1 MTKLTGIFSINI
13 INNNYIE
20 IKKSVNSYNEYIL
33 VNRNFIS
40 TVNGIYVE
48 KSFINSHKDFF
59 KSIRSI

>member
-20 IKKSVNSYNEYIL
+20 IKKSVNSHNEYIL

-40 TVNGIYVE
+40 TVNGIYIE
-48 KSFINSHKDFF
+48 KSFIESHKDFF
-59 KSIRSI
+59 RKINSI

>member
-1 MTKLTGIFSINI
+1 MTKLTGIFSINL
-13 INNNYIE
+13 INNNYVE